1 MQFPSAK
8 TNEKAA
14 ETLKKFGI
22 PVSEKMLRRSDDMPK
37 ESNVLHKRNA
47 SIYMFARGND

>member
-1 MQFPSAK
+1 VQFPSAK

-22 PVSEKMLRRSDDMPK
+22 PVSEKMLRRSDDMP
-37 ESNVLHKRNA
+37 EEPNVLHKGHA
-47 SIYMFARGND
+47 SIYMLAREND